1 MSWSLVAPQR
11 DIPGGKTFPSVRYSA
26 CALAYRGEMVVTHGY
41 FYNHALRHPA
51 WQSDAWAFNFG
62 TQRWRKLHEGERA
75 GAPSARYSATAV
87 LYDHALWMYGGDDGG
102 HKKSMFN
109 YIFQAWFDELWRF
122 DLRTYVWHKVSYN
135 SAAPSKRALHSAV
148 VVDKSMYVYGGL
160 ELADTWR
167 YDFEPSTW
175 TLLIAT
181 PADGDETH
189 PGRRHAFAAASATA
203 SGFYIYGGCRHV
215 KGMRPQAFNDL
226 WYYSIG
232 SNAWSKLAP
241 SAGLPTPSPRS
252 HLSLVALST
261 TKVLLYGGALC
272 IPGCTCH
279 GDSWVW
285 DTSSK
290 QWSELNTTDAPI
302 HRYRQSLVVHQ
313 QEGAVYLYGGE
324 SYRPYMYHNAVNRLK
339 LPAAIARQMI
349 AESGGGAVPS
359 SSGLV
364 GPAAASSAL
373 RVATLDAR
381 DALAS
386 SMNDL
391 TGSVRQ
397 GIASAASVPSGSI
410 FGAVGLTTVAPVAL
424 ALLGLVVCAVRARR
438 QQKPR
443 YNYKAVGGA

>member
-1 MSWSLVAPQR
+1 
-11 DIPGGKTFPSVRYSA
+11 
-26 CALAYRGEMVVTHGY
+26 
-41 FYNHALRHPA
+41 
-51 WQSDAWAFNFG
+51 
-62 TQRWRKLHEGERA
+62 
-75 GAPSARYSATAV
+75 
-87 LYDHALWMYGGDDGG
+87 
-102 HKKSMFN
+102 
-109 YIFQAWFDELWRF
+109 
-122 DLRTYVWHKVSYN
+122 
-135 SAAPSKRALHSAV
+135 
-148 VVDKSMYVYGGL
+148 MYVYGGL

-189 PGRRHAFAAASATA
+189 PGRRHAFAAASTTA

-349 AESGGGAVPS
+349 AESGGAADPS
-359 SSGLV
+359 TSGLV
-364 GPAAASSAL
+364 GSATASSAL

-397 GIASAASVPSGSI
+397 GIASATSVPSGSI
-410 FGAVGLTTVAPVAL
+410 FGAAGLMTAAPVAL

-438 QQKPR
+438 QQKSR
-443 YNYKAVGGA
+443 YHYKAVGGRDGA